1 MRFRSYSIYATCF
14 LVSLL
19 SPTLLTVYDVSKMSK
34 IQTENKF
41 APSTDSRTD
50 LALTIQCLGSIDEVV
65 SLGDEIDALSD
76 VIFLR
81 TAWMVSWLKSFRST
95 YQRPMLLACR
105 REDKLVA
112 LLPLVLSHSLKR
124 GDHLVFV
131 GHGKACSDFMT
142 IAGATDDDVIA
153 CFSDWLMNHSDQ
165 WDRIEFHGVSGNDPA
180 ISRLVENLNQ
190 SGCTSEEHTA
200 LSTWRLSLPE
210 SWEEFQSTLSKNSRK
225 KFRRQ
230 QRSLEEAGAKFLR
243 VHDDASLRRGVE
255 VLKELHTK
263 RWQSLGGE
271 GCYAS
276 EGFEEFIELG
286 SEAHLQ
292 QDTLVLVWLEV
303 EGEPIAADIAFAS
316 GRGLYTYQ
324 GGISP
329 DHLKWEPGRAI
340 LRSQLEWAMENGLE
354 FIDFLR
360 GDEPY
365 KTRWQTEET
374 SAVVIEV
381 TGTGFKAGVVSK
393 LLQAGRLIKSMMD
406 LDSRE
411 TGE

>member
-1 MRFRSYSIYATCF
+1 
-14 LVSLL
+14 
-19 SPTLLTVYDVSKMSK
+19 MSK
-34 IQTENKF
+34 IQNENRL
-41 APSTDSRTD
+41 APKTDSRSD
-50 LALTIQCLGSIDEVV
+50 LALTIECLVSVDEVV
-65 SLGDEIDALSD
+65 RLGDEIDTLSD
-76 VIFLR
+76 VVFQR
-81 TAWMVSWLKSFRST
+81 TAWMVAWLKSFRNT

-105 REDKLVA
+105 RGNKLVA
-112 LLPLVLSHSLKR
+112 MLPLVLKQSLKR
-124 GDHLVFV
+124 GDYLVFV
-131 GHGKACSDFMT
+131 GDGKACADFMT

-153 CFSDWLMNHSDQ
+153 CFSDWLMNHCQQ
-165 WDRIEFHGVSGNDPA
+165 WDRIEFDGVSGNDPA
-180 ISRLVENLNQ
+180 IGQLVGNLNQ
-190 SGCTSEEHTA
+190 SGCTSEQHPA
-200 LSTWRLSLPE
+200 LSTWRLALPE
-210 SWEEFQSTLSKNSRK
+210 SWEQFESTLSKNSRK

-230 QRSLEEAGAKFLR
+230 KRSLDEAGAEFLR

-255 VLKELHTK
+255 VLKQLHTK

-276 EGFEEFIELG
+276 EGFEEFIELV

-292 QDTLVLVWLEV
+292 QGTLVLVWLEV
-303 EGEPIAADIAFAS
+303 EGEPIAADIAFAA

-340 LRSQLEWAMENGLE
+340 LRAQLEWAMENGLE

-374 SAVVIEV
+374 PAVVIEV
-381 TGTGFKAGVVSK
+381 TGPGIKASAISTF
-393 LLQAGRLIKSMMD
+393 LRAGRLMKSLLA
-406 LDSRE
+406 LDE
-411 TGE
+411 EGVGE